1 MDLEGRTAVITG
13 ASRGLGAGLAEVF
26 RERGLRLALCARS
39 EPVLASDE
47 AVLAR
52 RVDVAREEE
61 VARFAEEA
69 AAHLGKIDL
78 WVNNAGVLEPI
89 APLRDCAPDAI
100 RRHVEVNLLGVF
112 WGMQAYVR
120 HRRAVGGGGV
130 LLNVSSGAA
139 TSAYAGWS
147 AYCAAK
153 AGVDRLTEVV
163 ALEEEAV
170 GLRCLAVAPGVID
183 TDMQTQIRAS
193 TAEAFPEVER
203 FREMKAQDA
212 FNTPRFVA
220 EQLLAMAFD
229 PAAEPGEVL
238 ARLPNEKG

>member
-39 EPVLASDE
+39 EPVLADDD

-52 RVDVAREEE
+52 RVDVSREDE

-89 APLRDCAPDAI
+89 APLRDCEPDAV
-100 RRHVEVNLLGVF
+100 RHHVEINLLGVF

-139 TSAYAGWS
+139 RNAYAGWS

-153 AGVDRLTEVV
+153 AGV
-163 ALEEEAV
+163 
-170 GLRCLAVAPGVID
+170 
-183 TDMQTQIRAS
+183 
-193 TAEAFPEVER
+193 
-203 FREMKAQDA
+203 
-212 FNTPRFVA
+212 
-220 EQLLAMAFD
+220 
-229 PAAEPGEVL
+229 
-238 ARLPNEKG
+238 

>member
-1 MDLEGRTAVITG
+1 MITG

-26 RERGLRLALCARS
+26 RAHGLRLALCARS
-39 EPVLASDE
+39 EPVLADDGE

-52 RVDVAREEE
+52 RVDVSREDE
-61 VARFAEEA
+61 VARFCDEA
-69 AAHLGKIDL
+69 VARFGAIDL

-89 APLRDCAPDAI
+89 APLRDCDADAV
-100 RRHVEVNLLGVF
+100 RRHLEVNLLGVF
-112 WGMQAYVR
+112 WGSRAFVR
-120 HRRAVGGGGV
+120 HRRAQGGGGV

-139 TSAYAGWS
+139 RNAYAGWS

-163 ALEEEAV
+163 ALEEQAI
-170 GLRCLAVAPGVID
+170 GLRAFAVAPGVID
-183 TDMQTQIRAS
+183 THMQELIRAS

-203 FREMKAQDA
+203 FRQMKREQS
-212 FNTPRFVA
+212 FNSARFVA

-229 PAAEPGEVL
+229 PAADPGEVL
-238 ARLPNEKG
+238 ARLPDEPR